1 MLDQLPILSDVQVIK
16 YILPDSDEKKRYL
29 DELALVNVQEAS
41 SLDKAV
47 LVEQVSQNVL
57 RSVQCE
63 D

>member
-1 MLDQLPILSDVQVIK
+1 MLDQLPVLSDVQVIK

-47 LVEQVSQNVL
+47 LVEQVSQIL
-57 RSVQCE
+57 CSVQCE
-63 D
+63 G